1 MRIKHIDICQTFL
14 RDIVE
19 ENDIY
24 IYIKYI
30 SSKEKPADIIMY
42 NFYEAD
48 HVKYS
53 KRITEGELWV
63 IV

>member
-24 IYIKYI
+24 ILSILVAK
-30 SSKEKPADIIMY
+30 KNP
-42 NFYEAD
+42 
-48 HVKYS
+48 
-53 KRITEGELWV
+53 RTL
-63 IV
+63 